1 MTDELAGDKKL
12 KKLRLIGGRS
22 TPSPPCALGAA
33 GQALWDRIMN
43 DYAVTD
49 AGGVELL
56 SQAAQAADRV
66 ASLRR
71 QIDETGELIPTR
83 AGLRDNPGLKHEIA
97 ARAFIT
103 RTICKLGLAVEPLRP
118 GVGRPGATFGIT
130 DPWKAS

>member
-12 KKLRLIGGRS
+12 KKLRLIDGRS
-22 TPSPPCALGAA
+22 RASPPCALGAA
-33 GQALWDRIMN
+33 GQALWDRVMH
-43 DYAVTD
+43 DYDIQD
-49 AGGVELL
+49 AGGLELL

-71 QIDETGELIPTR
+71 QIDETGELIPSR

-118 GVGRPGATFGIT
+118 GVGRPGTPLGIT
-130 DPWKAS
+130 NPWKAS